1 MVSCFHKYFAISKV
15 YSNFSMSSF
24 YDSFLRLKHAKVKRF
39 VCSLKLYLP
48 HNLCI
53 TTNEYDKL
61 HMSHFSV
68 YIFFTFLIL
77 LYCCPK
83 DGDTETKYK
92 RTGTQ
97 CWVINLLSKVDF
109 TFSCLFVT
117 KDENFTRLCV
127 NKWLW
132 PLICDNHANVHT
144 FAVPDVQGNWNPAW

>member
-61 HMSHFSV
+61 HMSYFSV
-68 YIFFTFLIL
+68 YIFLTFLIL
-77 LYCCPK
+77 PYCCPK
-83 DGDTETKYK
+83 DGDTETKRRAVELAEEEDFGTSTQGQVNYTK
-92 RTGTQ
+92 NGSRTR
-97 CWVINLLSKVDF
+97 
-109 TFSCLFVT
+109 FSTVL
-117 KDENFTRLCV
+117 
-127 NKWLW
+127 
-132 PLICDNHANVHT
+132 
-144 FAVPDVQGNWNPAW
+144 

>member
-1 MVSCFHKYFAISKV
+1 MVSCFHKYFATSKV

-61 HMSHFSV
+61 LMSHFSV

-77 LYCCPK
+77 PYCCPK
-83 DGDTETKYK
+83 DGDTETKRRAVELAEEEDFGTSTQGQVNYTK
-92 RTGTQ
+92 NGSRTR
-97 CWVINLLSKVDF
+97 
-109 TFSCLFVT
+109 FSTVL
-117 KDENFTRLCV
+117 
-127 NKWLW
+127 
-132 PLICDNHANVHT
+132 
-144 FAVPDVQGNWNPAW
+144 

>member
-15 YSNFSMSSF
+15 YSNLSMSSF

-68 YIFFTFLIL
+68 YIFLTFLIL
-77 LYCCPK
+77 PYCCPK
-83 DGDTETKYK
+83 DGDTETKRRAVELAEEEDFGTSTQGQVNYTK
-92 RTGTQ
+92 NGSRTR
-97 CWVINLLSKVDF
+97 
-109 TFSCLFVT
+109 FSTVL
-117 KDENFTRLCV
+117 
-127 NKWLW
+127 
-132 PLICDNHANVHT
+132 
-144 FAVPDVQGNWNPAW
+144 

>member
-68 YIFFTFLIL
+68 YIFLIFLIL
-77 LYCCPK
+77 PYCCPK
-83 DGDTETKYK
+83 DGDTETK
-92 RTGTQ
+92 RRAVELAEEEDFGTSTQ
-97 CWVINLLSKVDF
+97 GQVNYTKNG
-109 TFSCLFVT
+109 FSTVL
-117 KDENFTRLCV
+117 
-127 NKWLW
+127 
-132 PLICDNHANVHT
+132 
-144 FAVPDVQGNWNPAW
+144 

>member
-68 YIFFTFLIL
+68 YIFLTFLIL
-77 LYCCPK
+77 PYCCPK
-83 DGDTETKYK
+83 DGDTETKRRAVELAEEEDFGTSTQGQVNYTK
-92 RTGTQ
+92 NGSRTR
-97 CWVINLLSKVDF
+97 
-109 TFSCLFVT
+109 FSTVL
-117 KDENFTRLCV
+117 
-127 NKWLW
+127 
-132 PLICDNHANVHT
+132 
-144 FAVPDVQGNWNPAW
+144 

>member
-77 LYCCPK
+77 PYCCPK
-83 DGDTETKYK
+83 DGDTETKRRAVELAEEEDFGTSTQGQVNYTK
-92 RTGTQ
+92 NGSRTR
-97 CWVINLLSKVDF
+97 
-109 TFSCLFVT
+109 FSTVL
-117 KDENFTRLCV
+117 
-127 NKWLW
+127 
-132 PLICDNHANVHT
+132 
-144 FAVPDVQGNWNPAW
+144 

>member
-48 HNLCI
+48 HNFCI

-68 YIFFTFLIL
+68 YIFLTFLIL
-77 LYCCPK
+77 PYCCPK
-83 DGDTETKYK
+83 DGDTETKRRAVELAEEEDFGTSTQGQVNYTK
-92 RTGTQ
+92 NGSRTR
-97 CWVINLLSKVDF
+97 
-109 TFSCLFVT
+109 FSTVL
-117 KDENFTRLCV
+117 
-127 NKWLW
+127 
-132 PLICDNHANVHT
+132 
-144 FAVPDVQGNWNPAW
+144 

>member
-61 HMSHFSV
+61 HMSYFSV
-68 YIFFTFLIL
+68 YIFLTFLIL
-77 LYCCPK
+77 PYCCPK
-83 DGDTETKYK
+83 DGDTETK
-92 RTGTQ
+92 RRAVELAEEEDFGTSTQ
-97 CWVINLLSKVDF
+97 GQVNYTKNGSK
-109 TFSCLFVT
+109 TRFSTVL
-117 KDENFTRLCV
+117 
-127 NKWLW
+127 
-132 PLICDNHANVHT
+132 
-144 FAVPDVQGNWNPAW
+144 